1 MGWASGSRI
10 MSNIITDLQ
19 DRIADDVVREEVY
32 SVLIEAFKEN
42 DCDTLNECYGEDPAF
57 DAAYDDSEE
66 DWDEE
71 DLEDL
76 DEEDWNDD
84 EYDEDEDE

>member
-10 MSNIITDLQ
+10 MSDIIAELK
-19 DRIADDVVREEVY
+19 DRIWEDETRQEVY

-57 DAAYDDSEE
+57 DAAYDDSED
-66 DWDEE
+66 DWEDEE
-71 DLEDL
+71 LEEL
-76 DEEDWNDD
+76 
-84 EYDEDEDE
+84 DEDEWNDEEEDE